1 MAGSFG
7 ICRAGLQTAI
17 DMTTPRRS
25 NPFGAFLSFV
35 TQARGRLK
43 QLGYF
48 VLIWI
53 DKNVGES
60 TRTRVWAANYLTGN
74 ADKVNTQ
81 NSIGDA

>member
-1 MAGSFG
+1 
-7 ICRAGLQTAI
+7 
-17 DMTTPRRS
+17 MTTPRRS
-25 NPFGAFLSFV
+25 NPCGAFLSFV

-60 TRTRVWAANYLTGN
+60 TRTRA
-74 ADKVNTQ
+74 
-81 NSIGDA
+81 